1 MRDRHLIGRDRELAE
16 LGRLLAAA
24 RNGTG
29 GLVLLAGEAGVGK
42 TRLAEVAL
50 VQSDL
55 LVLPGGGSQDATL
68 LAWADGSRGCPPLG
82 GPLIRSD
89 HLEQSRLAPLRQVV
103 SRGGDPLGETVHDA
117 VFDAFRCR
125 SHGVLYGVW
134 TRSAVGHDTHAVDA
148 QERGASVLGVI
159 HAAA

>member
-82 GPLIRSD
+82 PAHPERSPRAES
-89 HLEQSRLAPLRQVV
+89 LGAPT
-103 SRGGDPLGETVHDA
+103 S
-117 VFDAFRCR
+117 
-125 SHGVLYGVW
+125 SGVPRW
-134 TRSAVGHDTHAVDA
+134 RPA
-148 QERGASVLGVI
+148 R
-159 HAAA
+159 